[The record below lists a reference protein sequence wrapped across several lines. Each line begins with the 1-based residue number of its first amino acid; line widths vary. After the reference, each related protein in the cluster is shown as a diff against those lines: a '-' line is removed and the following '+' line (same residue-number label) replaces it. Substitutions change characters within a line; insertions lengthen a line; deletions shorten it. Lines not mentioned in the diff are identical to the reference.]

1 MQLSDIKLIY
11 HKELSELYPK
21 EEIDSFFFRSIEFY
35 LKLERF
41 ILVMQPN
48 YTLTKSEER
57 PLFETLTRLV
67 KEEPLQYIFKEATFM
82 DLSLEVN
89 EHTLIPRPETEEL
102 VQWIIDDCSKK
113 FNQNIRVLDIGTGS
127 GCIAIA
133 LATNLKKLNV
143 HAIDISKK
151 ALSIAIKNSDRNK
164 VNISFEKADI
174 LDRNLSMNMQFDII
188 VSNPP
193 YVRESEKDDMHNN
206 VKNHEPNSALFVP
219 DNDSLLFYKA
229 IANFSRKHL
238 KNGGKI
244 YLEINQYLG
253 KETQLI
259 FEQENFEN
267 ISLKKDIFGNERMLK
282 CSKKL

>member
-1 MQLSDIKLIY
+1 MQLSEIKLIY

-48 YTLTKSEER
+48 YTLSKSEER

-82 DLSLEVN
+82 DLSFEVN

-102 VQWIIDDCSKK
+102 VQWIIDDCSMK
-113 FNQNIRVLDIGTGS
+113 FNQDVKVLDIGTGS

-133 LATNLKKLNV
+133 LAANLKKLNV
-143 HAIDISKK
+143 HAIDISQK

-193 YVRESEKDDMHNN
+193 YVRESEKDDMLNN
-206 VKNHEPNSALFVP
+206 VKNYEPNTALFVP

-229 IANFSRKHL
+229 IAYFSKKHL
-238 KNGGKI
+238 KNGGNL

-267 ISLKKDIFGNERMLK
+267 ISLKKDIFGNNRMLK
-282 CSKKL
+282 CSKNI